1 MLYRYIYLSSAIE
14 PMTQEDIEQ
23 ILAASRRNNTPA
35 EITGLLVYHDGHF
48 LQVIEGPKE
57 AVTHC
62 VARIKQD
69 PRHDTI
75 FRLSSGPVAQRAFP
89 DWRMGFAHPEDLSA
103 DVRHAV
109 VSLYEFAR
117 PESPARSEERDVRH
131 ALRSFLEGFR
141 FLRPE
146 SGSAA

>member
-1 MLYRYIYLSSAIE
+1 MIYRYIYLSTATE
-14 PMTQEDIEQ
+14 PMTEEDIEQ
-23 ILAASRRNNTPA
+23 ILATSRRNNTPA

-57 AVTHC
+57 AVTDC

-69 PRHDTI
+69 PRHDAI
-75 FRLSSGPVAQRAFP
+75 FRLSSGPAAQRAFA
-89 DWRMGFAHPEDLSA
+89 DWRMGFARPEDLDA
-103 DVRHAV
+103 EVRHAV

-117 PESPARSEERDVRH
+117 PESPARSDDRDVRR
-131 ALRSFLEGFR
+131 AIRSFLECFR
-141 FLRPE
+141 FLRPA